1 MLEIRATCRLLL
13 EISLK
18 VGERFPVSLQGSDGR
33 SLFFFFFWEKALISE
48 YSHDQS
54 S

>member
-1 MLEIRATCRLLL
+1 MLEIRAACRLLL

-18 VGERFPVSLQGSDGR
+18 VGERFPVSSQGSDGR
-33 SLFFFFFWEKALISE
+33 SLFFFFWEKALISE
-48 YSHDQS
+48 CSHDQS